1 MTILPVGASIS
12 LRVPEYLGRGGDY
25 EGNQYDISNQETE

>member
-12 LRVPEYLGRGGDY
+12 FRIPEDLGRGGY